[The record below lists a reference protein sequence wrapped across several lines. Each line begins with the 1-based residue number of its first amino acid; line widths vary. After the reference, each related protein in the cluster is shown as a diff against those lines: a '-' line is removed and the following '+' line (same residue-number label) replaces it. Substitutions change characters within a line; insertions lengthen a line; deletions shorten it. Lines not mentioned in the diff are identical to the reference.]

1 MIYTEEVNSVCGLLN
16 IAKRKIIK
24 KRLATPSSAPPPPH
38 AAALDLRRK
47 YIKIKHNDDDQPQK
61 NKMMGT
67 GSPWAIR
74 K

>member
-24 KRLATPSSAPPPPH
+24 KKSGNPLLRPPPPN
-38 AAALDLRRK
+38 AALDLRRK

-61 NKMMGT
+61 NEMMGT
-67 GSPWAIR
+67 GSPWAI
-74 K
+74 